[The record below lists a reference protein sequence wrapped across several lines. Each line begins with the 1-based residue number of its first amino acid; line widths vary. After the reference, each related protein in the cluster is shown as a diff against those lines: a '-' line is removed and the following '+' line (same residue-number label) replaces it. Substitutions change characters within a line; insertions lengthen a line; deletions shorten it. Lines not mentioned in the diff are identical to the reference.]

1 MYLAPLHIG
10 YNYKALVELI
20 KLGDIWFHPESFFF
34 FKYV

>member
-20 KLGDIWFHPESFFF
+20 KLRDICFHPESFFF
-34 FKYV
+34 KYV